1 MSNVNSIKKIFMFVN
16 VDWFFYS
23 HRLPIAREAS
33 LNKVNMSVYADLSN
47 KSFAKDKKDFEVFQ
61 SPITRTSK
69 GILKT
74 LYEFIKVLLLIVK
87 EKPDLIHAVTIKPII
102 FLGLVSMITNTPFIG
117 AISGMGPII
126 NYKSTYQK
134 FRFKLVLFI
143 YKVIFRSRS
152 TLIICQNEYDKN
164 TILKYKVCSEESISV
179 IPGSGVDLNK
189 FRPSLVRNKDTVL
202 MACRI
207 LGDKG
212 VREYC
217 EAANLYRKQYNKQ
230 IKFLLAGPIDEHSPT
245 SLSETEILNLCKKNG
260 VHYLGNR
267 SDLSNLLSRSS
278 IFVLPSYYQEGIPKV
293 LIEAAACGLPII
305 TTNHPGCREAV
316 IEGKTGLLVQARN
329 IEVIVTALNNLLEN
343 YERSTEMGREARK
356 FAKENFDEKSVIRQH
371 YCLYHDLTD

>member
-1 MSNVNSIKKIFMFVN
+1 MFVN

-74 LYEFIKVLLLIVK
+74 LYEFIKVLLLIVQ

-164 TILKYKVCSEESISV
+164 TILKYK
-179 IPGSGVDLNK
+179 
-189 FRPSLVRNKDTVL
+189 
-202 MACRI
+202 
-207 LGDKG
+207 
-212 VREYC
+212 
-217 EAANLYRKQYNKQ
+217 
-230 IKFLLAGPIDEHSPT
+230 IKVFL
-245 SLSETEILNLCKKNG
+245 
-260 VHYLGNR
+260 
-267 SDLSNLLSRSS
+267 
-278 IFVLPSYYQEGIPKV
+278 
-293 LIEAAACGLPII
+293 
-305 TTNHPGCREAV
+305 
-316 IEGKTGLLVQARN
+316 
-329 IEVIVTALNNLLEN
+329 
-343 YERSTEMGREARK
+343 
-356 FAKENFDEKSVIRQH
+356 
-371 YCLYHDLTD
+371 